1 MSNFPLY
8 DNIIQKLEDA
18 GQSPDTPITIDEKHT
33 FIDFV
38 KASDQNVHE
47 FIYMLMKVHQLKFDT
62 TSSTN
67 LPFNGKEQKCG
78 LKFDMDAL
86 SHHLQRVLYEFS
98 KIKS

>member
-38 KASDQNVHE
+38 KASDQNA
-47 FIYMLMKVHQLKFDT
+47 
-62 TSSTN
+62 
-67 LPFNGKEQKCG
+67 
-78 LKFDMDAL
+78 AL
-86 SHHLQRVLYEFS
+86 H
-98 KIKS
+98 